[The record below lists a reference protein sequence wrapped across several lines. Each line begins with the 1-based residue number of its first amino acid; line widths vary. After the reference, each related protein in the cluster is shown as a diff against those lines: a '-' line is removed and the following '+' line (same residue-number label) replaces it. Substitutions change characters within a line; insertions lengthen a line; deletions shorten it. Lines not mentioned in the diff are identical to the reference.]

1 MCEANIMTNS
11 SISVLDNASSTSSVV
26 VASILENKTARS
38 FFDRAVSFF
47 GLDRFSKY
55 FYFYFYFYFTSNGFV
70 TL

>member
-11 SISVLDNASSTSSVV
+11 SILVLDDVSSTSSVV
-26 VASILENKTARS
+26 VASTLENKTARS

>member
-1 MCEANIMTNS
+1 MSEAIIMTNS
-11 SISVLDNASSTSSVV
+11 SISVLDSVSSTSANI
-26 VASILENKTARS
+26 VASTLENKTARS

-55 FYFYFYFYFTSNGFV
+55 FYSYFYFTSNGFV

>member
-1 MCEANIMTNS
+1 MCEANIINNETS
-11 SISVLDNASSTSSVV
+11 AVLDFESSTSSVV
-26 VASILENKTARS
+26 VASTRENKTARS

>member
-11 SISVLDNASSTSSVV
+11 SISVLDSVSSTSANI

>member
-1 MCEANIMTNS
+1 MCEAIIMINS
-11 SISVLDNASSTSSVV
+11 SISVLDNASSASSVV
-26 VASILENKTARS
+26 VASTLENKTARS

>member
-1 MCEANIMTNS
+1 MCEANIINNETS
-11 SISVLDNASSTSSVV
+11 AVLDCESSTSADI
-26 VASILENKTARS
+26 VASTLENKTARS